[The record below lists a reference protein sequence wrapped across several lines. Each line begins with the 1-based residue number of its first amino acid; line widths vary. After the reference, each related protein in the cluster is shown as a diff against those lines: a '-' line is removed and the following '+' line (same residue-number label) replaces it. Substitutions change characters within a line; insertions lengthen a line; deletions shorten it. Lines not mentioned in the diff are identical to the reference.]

1 MNQHNYELFAS
12 RLDWDYPALDDARAL
27 YEKGKL
33 EEAVHQVVA
42 HFRTRTSPVYLFEK
56 KDVHCDD
63 PRVMVEAGETMRHY
77 LFGHQFEGPIDWLY
91 NPTMQDSQD
100 NEWSWS
106 LFRTL
111 YWQPLARAYAQ
122 TGDET
127 YVREFVGQMR
137 SFVSFWKVEPFM
149 DDGTYGQ
156 THFRQNGHAWR
167 TLESGARI
175 YTTWLPCFEVFR
187 SSQSFDDDSFVIF
200 LNSLWDH
207 ATFLASHYSNHKS
220 SSNWLSME
228 VNALVQLGVLF
239 PEFADAKG
247 WRTLAIRRFS
257 HEIRYDFD
265 ENGVHMERTP
275 VYHLTAAISFLQAY
289 LVLTRNGY
297 PVPDYCWPILVSA
310 ADYVAK
316 LVKPDLSTPMIGD
329 ADREDFTQSRA
340 DRSPFEGMNLSFWP
354 QDLNE
359 IRAYFLL
366 MARMTG
372 RKDFLF
378 LATCRKEGEAPKCLD
393 VNLHEGI
400 WAMRSG
406 FGPEDDYLLVHGV
419 NIERGEKTTHSHG
432 DQGHVELMAKG
443 EDLLV
448 DCGRFVYNSSV
459 WKDWR
464 HYFTFQPS
472 HNVLDVDGHQMG
484 QFPGQTERIRGV
496 RSFLHHFVRQGE
508 SWLIDVSHNG
518 YAYLEDPVWQRR
530 QAVRLP
536 GEVFLVIDRVT
547 GLGEAEHDM
556 KWYLNF
562 APGKMEEVE
571 GGYRYT
577 TAKGNQ
583 WRLAIHS
590 SVRVESRLYEGS
602 LEPKYG
608 WISYGYSVKQPTP
621 EVVAS
626 VRARVPL
633 EMVCVIAPE
642 GVQVAVELGEAVK
655 VRYDGCEA
663 IVSRDGMEVRA

>member
-1 MNQHNYELFAS
+1 MNQKQYELFAS
-12 RLDWDYPALDDARAL
+12 RLDWEYPALKDARAL
-27 YEKGKL
+27 YGQGKL
-33 EEAVHQVVA
+33 EEAVHLVVD

-56 KDVHCDD
+56 KDVRSDD
-63 PRVMVEAGETMRHY
+63 PRVMVEAEETMRHY
-77 LFGHQFEGPIDWLY
+77 IFGHQFDGPIDWLY
-91 NPTMQDSQD
+91 NPTMDDSQD

-106 LFRTL
+106 LYRTL

-122 TGDET
+122 TGDEK
-127 YVREFVGQMR
+127 YVREFVSEMR
-137 SFVSFWKVEPFM
+137 SFVTFWDVGPFM

-175 YTTWLPCFEVFR
+175 YTTWMPCLEVFR
-187 SSQSFDDDSFVIF
+187 SSPSFDDESFVMF
-200 LNSLWDH
+200 LNAMWDH
-207 ATFLASHYSNHKS
+207 GAFLSTHFSNHKS

-228 VNALVQLGVLF
+228 VNALVQLGVLL
-239 PEFADAKG
+239 PEFKASRDWLVLG
-247 WRTLAIRRFS
+247 MRRFS

-329 ADREDFTQSRA
+329 ADREDFSTSRA
-340 DRSPFEGMNLSFWP
+340 DKSPFEGMNLSFWP

-359 IRAYFLL
+359 IRAYFLF
-366 MARMTG
+366 MAKMTG
-372 RKDFLF
+372 RKDFLYF
-378 LATCRKEGEAPKCLD
+378 ATGRKQGEAPKELD
-393 VNLHEGI
+393 ANLHEGMYL
-400 WAMRSG
+400 MRSG
-406 FGPEDDYLLVHGV
+406 FGVDDDYLLIHGM
-419 NIERGEKTTHSHG
+419 NIERGEKTTHSHW

-443 EDLLV
+443 EDILV

-496 RSFLHHFVRQGE
+496 RTYLHHFVKNGDA
-508 SWLIDVSHNG
+508 WLIDVSHNG

-536 GEVFLVIDRVT
+536 GEVFLIIDRVT
-547 GLGEAEHDM
+547 GLGEADHDM

-562 APGKMEEVE
+562 APGKMEQP
-571 GGYRYT
+571 GKDFLYT
-577 TAKGNQ
+577 TPKGRV
-583 WRLAIHS
+583 WKLAVHAS
-590 SVRVESRLYEGS
+590 KPVESTWYEGS
-602 LEPKYG
+602 LDPKYG
-608 WISYGYSVKQPTP
+608 WISYGYSVKEPTP
-621 EVVAS
+621 EVVTTYHGKA
-626 VRARVPL
+626 PL
-633 EMVCVIAPE
+633 KLVSVIAPQ
-642 GVQVAVELGEAVK
+642 GTDVEVTLGEAVH
-655 VRYDGCEA
+655 VRYDGHEA
-663 IVSRDGMEVRA
+663 VVTKDGLEVRS